1 MQLIKGEMNKNELDT
16 IAADLCNKLGVDT
29 EMGKAF
35 VRLQIDQ
42 ALVMEGKQ
50 TDYGSGNISAFGE
63 FGVLVRCS
71 DKVNRLKTLLEARR
85 APKHEALEDS
95 WKDLAN
101 YGIIGLMCHRGLWK

>member
-1 MQLIKGEMNKNELDT
+1 MSKNELDSIT
-16 IAADLCNKLGVDT
+16 ADLADKLGIQTD
-29 EMGKAF
+29 MGKAF
-35 VRLQIDQ
+35 LRLQLDQ
-42 ALVMEGKQ
+42 ALVMEAKQ

-71 DKVNRLKTLLEARR
+71 DKVNRLKTLLEAKR
-85 APKHEALEDS
+85 APKNEALEDS

>member
-1 MQLIKGEMNKNELDT
+1 MNKNDLDT
-16 IAADLCNKLGVDT
+16 MAADLAEKLGIET

-35 VRLQIDQ
+35 LRLQLDA
-42 ALVMEGKQ
+42 ALLMESKQ
-50 TDYGSGNISAFGE
+50 KDYGSGNISAFGE

-95 WKDLAN
+95 WKDLAS
-101 YGIIGLMCHRGLWK
+101 YGTIGLMCHRGLWK